1 MLPNIGSNE
10 AKGFPLVVWDDVC
23 RPKSEGGLGI
33 RRNEDVNKALII
45 KLGWRILTDNDSIWA
60 KIMRDKYV
68 KNNNFFRISK
78 KEGDFIV
85 WKEVINHKKY
95 IGVDLKW
102 CVGDGR
108 KVYFWT
114 DYWVYMLPLMSFVD
128 ENNLHYID
136 WDAKVHDFLN

>member
-78 KEGDFIV
+78 KECDFIV

-108 KVYFWT
+108 KV
-114 DYWVYMLPLMSFVD
+114 SFRQTTG
-128 ENNLHYID
+128 YICYLL
-136 WDAKVHDFLN
+136 FLLWMKIIYITLIRMPKCMVL